1 MMQDRNE
8 IIEAMGGDAMV
19 EKMDHEQRAEALEE
33 YLIKQLHARTT
44 GVPPTTAKLNDDIDK
59 RAFRR
64 GVGTL
69 FAVGGSNPFGVRL
82 PGEAATVQRLPPM
95 PEKPTLMDFF
105 KYRFIPASHL
115 APHVMRSA
123 DHARKNGI
131 EEEVVFACLI
141 HDLGQALVKTD
152 HGWWAAQL
160 LESYISEKAAFAIKY
175 HQALRF
181 YPDPSVGYEYP
192 DNYNYIFGSD
202 YEPPAYIRNAY
213 QECRSHK
220 WYMAARQI
228 TICDLYGFDPDHH
241 VELESFTD
249 IIHRNFRQPEDGLGF
264 DNSPVAHMWRSI
276 AFPDTPL

>member
-1 MMQDRNE
+1 MVQEKNE
-8 IIEAMGGDAMV
+8 IIEALGGEAIV
-19 EKMDHEQRAEALEE
+19 AGMDHEQRAEALEE
-33 YLIKQLHARTT
+33 YLIKQLNARTS
-44 GVPPTTAKLNDDIDK
+44 GPPPTAAQLDQEIDA
-59 RAFRR
+59 RTFRR

-82 PGEAATVQRLPPM
+82 PGEAATVQRLAPM

-105 KYRFIPASHL
+105 QYRFIPASHL

-123 DHARKNGI
+123 DYARKQGF

-152 HGWWAAQL
+152 HGWWGAQL
-160 LESYISEKAAFAIKY
+160 MGPYISEKAAFAIKY

-192 DNYNYIFGSD
+192 ENYNYIFGCD
-202 YEPPAYIRNAY
+202 YQPPAYIQKAY
-213 QECRSHK
+213 EQSRSHK

-241 VELESFTD
+241 VEAESFTD
-249 IIHRNFRQPEDGLGF
+249 IIGRNFRQPDEGLGF

>member
-1 MMQDRNE
+1 MVQEKKE
-8 IIEAMGGDAMV
+8 IIEALGGDAMV
-19 EKMDHEQRAEALEE
+19 AGMDHEQRAEALEE
-33 YLIKQLHARTT
+33 YLIKQLNARTS
-44 GVPPTTAKLNDDIDK
+44 GPPPTTAQLDQEIDA
-59 RAFRR
+59 RTFRR

-82 PGEAATVQRLPPM
+82 PGEAATVQRLAPM
-95 PEKPTLMDFF
+95 PDKPTLMDFF
-105 KYRFIPASHL
+105 QYRFIPASHL

-123 DHARKNGI
+123 DYARKQGF

-152 HGWWAAQL
+152 HGWWGAQL
-160 LESYISEKAAFAIKY
+160 MGPYISEKAAFAIKY

-192 DNYNYIFGSD
+192 ENYNYIFGCD
-202 YEPPAYIRNAY
+202 YQPPAYIQKACD
-213 QECRSHK
+213 ECRSHK

-241 VELESFTD
+241 VEAESFTD
-249 IIHRNFRQPEDGLGF
+249 IIGRNFRQPDEGLGF

>member
-1 MMQDRNE
+1 MGKDRRSV
-8 IIEAMGGDAMV
+8 IEAIGGDARV
-19 EKMDHEQRAEALEE
+19 ANMDHERRAEALEE
-33 YLIKQLHARTT
+33 YLIQELHARTT
-44 GVPPTTAKLNDDIDK
+44 GVPPTVKQLNDEVE
-59 RAFRR
+59 RRPFRR

-82 PGEAATVQRLPPM
+82 PEEAATVRKLSPM
-95 PEKPTLMDFF
+95 PEKPTLLDYF

-123 DHARKNGI
+123 DYARKQGV

-141 HDLGQALVKTD
+141 HDLGQALMKTD
-152 HGWWAAQL
+152 HGWWSAHL
-160 LESYISEKAAFAIKY
+160 LEPYISEKAAFAIRY

-192 DNYNYIFGSD
+192 ENYNYIFGRD
-202 YEPPAYIRNAY
+202 YEPPAYIRKAY
-213 QECRSHK
+213 ETCRQHK

-241 VELESFTD
+241 VELDGFID
-249 IIHRNFRQPEDGLGF
+249 IIGRHFRQPEEGLGF
-264 DNSPVAHMWRSI
+264 DNSAVAHMWRSI